1 VAISTRGLQTRPAA
15 TAAEPLTAATA
26 RRAVPVK
33 WWAGAGALIL
43 LFFAYVMISWVTG
56 PYFETVPVGPS
67 DPPTYMKAGLLAFQ
81 ILCIPA
87 ALACLYAFVVRP
99 WRRDGAIGVDGVLVL
114 AFATLWLED
123 PLSAYAGHWFTY
135 NSWALNYGS
144 WVNSVPGWMSFGR
157 PGEMLVEPILII
169 PGVYVW
175 VFVLVMN
182 LGCWVMRT
190 AKARWPQL
198 GKVGLVLVCFGAM
211 CAFDLV
217 FEGLIFMPL
226 GAWEY
231 PGGHLSIF
239 PSTYHKFPLNEM
251 ITVSSLFTAVAALR
265 YFVNDRGE
273 MVIERG
279 IDKVRGGQRR
289 KTALRA
295 LAAVAFCHVA
305 LIALYNVPNTWIGM
319 HSTTW
324 PADLQKRS
332 YFTDFLCGAQTDR
345 ACPGPGVPLL
355 RNDNRGEGRG
365 GSAYLSPEG
374 RLVVPPRTRVPT
386 APVPFDKG
394 KPGPDGG

>member
-1 VAISTRGLQTRPAA
+1 MAISAQGPRA
-15 TAAEPLTAATA
+15 TAAAQPLAAVTA
-26 RRAVPVK
+26 RQAVPVK
-33 WWAGAGALIL
+33 WWAAAGGLIL
-43 LFFAYVMISWVTG
+43 AFFAYVMINWVTG
-56 PYFETVPVGPS
+56 PYFANVPVGPS
-67 DPPTYMKAGLLAFQ
+67 EVPGYMKAGLLAFE
-81 ILCIPA
+81 IVCIPA
-87 ALACLYAFVVRP
+87 ALACVFWFVVRP
-99 WRRDGAIGVDGVLVL
+99 WRRDGKLGVDGVLVL
-114 AFATLWLED
+114 AFATLWMED
-123 PLSAYAGHWFTY
+123 PLSAYGGHWFTY
-135 NSWALNYGS
+135 NSWAVNMGS

-157 PGEMLVEPILII
+157 PHQMLVEPLLII

-175 VFVLVMN
+175 VFVLTMN

-190 AKARWPQL
+190 ARARRPEMGKA
-198 GKVGLVLVCFGAM
+198 GLVLTCFLTM

-217 FEGLIFMPL
+217 FEGIVFMPL

-265 YFVNDRGE
+265 FFVNDRGE
-273 MVIERG
+273 TVIERG
-279 IDKVRGGQRR
+279 IDRIRGGNGK
-289 KTALRA
+289 KTVLRV
-295 LAAVAFCHVA
+295 LAATAFCHLG

-319 HSTTW
+319 HSTAW

-332 YFTDFLCGAQTDR
+332 YFTDFLCGDQTDR

-365 GSAYLSPEG
+365 GSAYLSPAG
-374 RLVVPPRTRVPT
+374 KLVVPSGTTLPT

-394 KPGPDGG
+394 WLGAVGY